1 MAEGINT
8 ANAANV
14 TVGKPKTGGA
24 IWRAPVGTA
33 LPTDATTALDAAFKQ
48 LGSISEDGLT
58 NTNSPESDNIK
69 AWGGDIVNTYQTE
82 KPDTFAFKLIEA
94 LNVEVLKT
102 VYGAANVSGTLEAGI
117 TIKANSLEAEA
128 GAWVV
133 ETILN
138 GNVLK
143 RTVVPSAKITEIED
157 IVYADEE
164 ALGYGI
170 TITAIPDAQGNTHYE
185 YIKKGAAS

>member
-1 MAEGINT
+1 MAEMENNP
-8 ANAANV
+8 NAANV

-24 IWRAPVGTA
+24 IWRAPVDTA
-33 LPTDATTALDAAFKQ
+33 LPTDASTALGAAFKQ
-48 LGSISEDGLT
+48 LGYISEDGLT
-58 NTNSPESDNIK
+58 NSNSPESDSIK
-69 AWGGDIVNTYQTE
+69 AWGGDVVHTYQTE

-102 VYGAANVSGTLEAGI
+102 VYGAANVSGTLETGVV
-117 TIKANSLEAEA
+117 IKANSAEQEP

-143 RTVVPSAKITEIED
+143 RAVIPNAKITELED

>member
-1 MAEGINT
+1 MAEINK

-14 TVGKPKTGGA
+14 TVGKPNTGGA
-24 IWRAPVGTA
+24 IWRAPLGTV
-33 LPTDATTALDAAFKQ
+33 LPTDATAALDAEFKQ
-48 LGSISEDGLT
+48 LGYISEDGLT
-58 NTNSPESDNIK
+58 NANSPESDSIK
-69 AWGGDIVNTYQTE
+69 AWGGDTVYTYQSA

-102 VYGAANVSGTLEAGI
+102 VYGAANVSGTLETGI
-117 TIKANSLEAEA
+117 TIKANSAEQEA

-170 TITAIPDAQGNTHYE
+170 TITATPDTAGNTHYE
-185 YIKKGAAS
+185 YIKKGAVS

>member
-1 MAEGINT
+1 MAEINK

-14 TVGKPKTGGA
+14 TVGKPNTGGA
-24 IWRAPVGTA
+24 IWRAPLGTV
-33 LPTDATTALDAAFKQ
+33 LPTDATAALDAEFKQ
-48 LGSISEDGLT
+48 LGYISEDGLT
-58 NTNSPESDNIK
+58 NANSPESDSIK
-69 AWGGDIVNTYQTE
+69 AWGGDTVYTYQSA

-102 VYGAANVSGTLEAGI
+102 VYGAANVSGTLETEI
-117 TIKANSLEAEA
+117 TIKANSAEQEA

-170 TITAIPDAQGNTHYE
+170 TITATPDTAGNTHYE
-185 YIKKGAAS
+185 YIKKGAVS